1 MMPLTIDKQEAIL
14 FAIRFML
21 SSDPM
26 GQYQKRADAVRVLEG
41 MLQEAAESPRI
52 DAEVRQ
58 TFRPSEGR
66 KSSLAHQ
73 ANPDGYLDEDGLG
86 PENNPEPKVRFQASP
101 TKPMRGP
108 LIDDLSQKG
117 IILPLSQSDARPH
130 LISYLRAHMTL
141 AQMKEQLA
149 DKHGIHFEEETILRC
164 LAGLTA

>member
-58 TFRPSEGR
+58 TFRPSEEQRLSHGG
-66 KSSLAHQ
+66 LV
-73 ANPDGYLDEDGLG
+73 NPRDLPDEDGWG
-86 PENNPEPKVRFQASP
+86 FCQEAKISA
-101 TKPMRGP
+101 
-108 LIDDLSQKG
+108 
-117 IILPLSQSDARPH
+117 ARSH
-130 LISYLRAHMTL
+130 LITYLRAHMTL

-149 DKHGIHFEEETILRC
+149 QDHGIHWGEETILRC